1 MPVSCPKFDKPS
13 HNGYISGLK
22 INKIIFKFLKNIK
35 LHRGVEQLVA
45 RRAHRF
51 NPPKADCP
59 LQRKGCVFT
68 QPFLF
73 LNYEQVLCICN

>member
-45 RRAHRF
+45 RRAH
-51 NPPKADCP
+51 NPKVVGSSPAPATKKKI
-59 LQRKGCVFT
+59 LTKMVGVF
-68 QPFLF
+68 L
-73 LNYEQVLCICN
+73 

>member
-22 INKIIFKFLKNIK
+22 INKIILKFLKNIK

-45 RRAHRF
+45 RRAH
-51 NPPKADCP
+51 NPKVVGSSPAPATNKKNPHHFGGDFFYREIKR
-59 LQRKGCVFT
+59 L
-68 QPFLF
+68 
-73 LNYEQVLCICN
+73 